1 MAEPKSREN
10 LSTRKKLVFSAI
22 LILGSLSLVEVIA
35 WLSLRLAGHPTHSI
49 LIERG
54 REIPLV
60 GSTDLGMPRRLMRLS
75 YLDPHFGFAHDP
87 AKFSE
92 LGELPGFAVY
102 GDRADPSAL
111 RIVALGGSTT
121 DPFTSRG
128 NWPKQLQRLLTEQ
141 GTPAVVFNGGVG
153 GRTSSQ
159 ELFKLIRDVPG
170 LRPAIVISYNGIND
184 LPGYSDGDHPMVHK
198 YQIQLF
204 SKLVT
209 PAGVSSPVMPNLVDG
224 LGRVFAAPS
233 ASRPAGLNL
242 GPKVKLKAWKQWE
255 QNIRLM
261 RAVSTELGFEYLC
274 YLQPTLGIGPYTP
287 TEHETAMLAEHGVDY
302 VPTVEL
308 FYGQAEA
315 LAAQLL
321 FARSLVRCF
330 DGRSGLYSDPRH
342 PSSEGYELVARAI
355 LSDLKERGLVQSPAG
370 FGSR

>member
-1 MAEPKSREN
+1 MAEPKSRKK

-35 WLSLRLAGHPTHSI
+35 WLSLWLAGQPTHSI
-49 LIERG
+49 LIERTT
-54 REIPLV
+54 EIPLV

-141 GTPAVVFNGGVG
+141 GTRAVVFNGGVG

-170 LRPAIVISYNGIND
+170 LRPAIVISYNGVND
-184 LPGYSDGDHPMVHK
+184 LPGYSDGDHPMVHT
-198 YQIQLF
+198 YQLEIF
-204 SKLVT
+204 SKLVA
-209 PAGVSSPVMPNLVDG
+209 PAGVSSPVLPNFFGG
-224 LGRVFAAPS
+224 LGRVLALASSDSWPS
-233 ASRPAGLNL
+233 GLNL
-242 GPKVKLKAWKQWE
+242 GPKVELEAWKQWE

-261 RAVSTELGFEYLC
+261 HAVSTELGFEYVC

-287 TEHETAMLAEHGVDY
+287 TEHETAMLAKLDVDY

-308 FYGQAEA
+308 FYGHAEA
-315 LAAQLL
+315 LAAQLP

-330 DGRSGLYSDPRH
+330 DGRSGLYGNPRH

-355 LSDLKERGLVQSPAG
+355 LSDLKERGLVYFP
-370 FGSR
+370 R